1 MNRVETLTQEL
12 LNEILSNEIYQEYL
26 RQRDKVSADPELF
39 ERVEKCRLMNYQMQ
53 MDQGLDHFTLEDKV
67 NQEMS
72 EMRNNP
78 EVNSYLHAELALCR
92 ELQQIMRTLI
102 DGIDFTA
109 PDF

>member
-12 LNEILSNEIYQEYL
+12 LSEILSNEIYQEYL
-26 RQRDKVSADPELF
+26 RQRDTELF